1 LSNELKEAIKRPKSD
16 IIALEE
22 SIAQVEDLRAILK
35 KSVDIRTTFMI
46 CLAFFWMIIFFAFAP
61 GGIEGI
67 FETLFQIKIE
77 YLVLGLMITLL
88 GLFLDAI
95 SWRILLRSMDVFASI
110 NDTLEA
116 YFVSFA
122 WGLLIPSLTAAE
134 IYVRISLG
142 KKRFH
147 HNPKN
152 RSPSAGELFSTI
164 VLHKLLGFLAF
175 LPLSVPFAYGLVVL
189 LDLDPTIGLYFMA
202 FIAILTALVILF
214 LALIYAKPNIATGF
228 LTRGIS
234 VVATLIS
241 PYKSKADSHKAAARQ
256 FVLDYR
262 TNFRFLASHPLA
274 AFKAYLF
281 ALSNALC
288 GFIGAAFIVYSLGAN
303 VPIWVILV
311 IVFVSGSIN
320 LIPLGIPGME
330 GFKETV
336 VASLYD
342 KYENFSTAGAIGIL
356 NSINTF
362 YVPVL
367 VGILFAVLGNRKKD
381 RKTFENQKTEIN
393 QSQKFLQKT
402 GMNNESQSS
411 PETKRGIN

>member
-1 LSNELKEAIKRPKSD
+1 MSNERNDSPKKSKVD
-16 IIALEE
+16 IGVLEE
-22 SIAQVEDLRAILK
+22 SIAQVEDLGAVLR
-35 KSVDIRTTFMI
+35 KSTDIRTIFMI
-46 CLAFFWMIIFFAFAP
+46 CLAFLWMIIFFAFAP

-67 FETLFQIKIE
+67 LETLFQIKIE

-147 HNPKN
+147 YNSKN

-228 LTRGIS
+228 LTGGIS
-234 VVATLIS
+234 VVAALVP
-241 PYKSKADSHKAAARQ
+241 PYRSKEDSHKAAARQ
-256 FVLDYR
+256 FVLDYK

-288 GFIGAAFIVYSLGAN
+288 GFIGATFIVYSLGAN
-303 VPIWVILV
+303 VPIWAILV

-330 GFKETV
+330 GFKETII
-336 VASLYD
+336 ASLYD

-356 NSINTF
+356 NSMNTF

-381 RKTFENQKTEIN
+381 RKMFENQKTEIN
-393 QSQKFLQKT
+393 QSLESSQKSGT
-402 GMNNESQSS
+402 NSEYRASH
-411 PETKRGIN
+411 ET